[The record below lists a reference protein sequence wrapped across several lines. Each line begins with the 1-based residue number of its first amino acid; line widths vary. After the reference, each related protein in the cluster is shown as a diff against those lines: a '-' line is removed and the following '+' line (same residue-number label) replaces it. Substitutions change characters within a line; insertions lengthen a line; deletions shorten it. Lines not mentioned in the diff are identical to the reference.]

1 MRNLKRALSL
11 ALASVMVMGLMVVGT
26 GASYVDVSSE
36 QNQEAI
42 EVLQAVGVMTGDENG
57 NFNPDANV
65 TRNEMAVVMS
75 NLLDYTVSSYKG
87 TAPFSDVP
95 SWAEPYVAAC
105 YTNGIIAGY
114 DAKTFGGNDS
124 VTTGQAA
131 LMLMK
136 ALGYFQYQSDFGDDW
151 LVETTRQGSQIG
163 LFDDVDTG
171 ATQALTR
178 NDVAQMVLNALEAN
192 MVQYTGNG
200 GTTIK
205 GDGYEIT
212 TGKATYED
220 RTSTNNK
227 YGKIDNESRDRNDGK
242 YVIQLGEDL
251 YDGDLEKDADAD
263 DFGRPGTTWSY
274 EGDEIGTYADNA
286 DDSMVINKTL
296 SAQAILVTDS
306 DYFDYNRKDLADDG
320 DLNLYING
328 DAEFENGDYAD
339 LSSVTLKAGDQ
350 VELFENDDKKVETI
364 AIIRYSLASIKEV
377 EDSLSS
383 TYTNK
388 GATYAITLETL
399 SESGIGGT
407 YYDVYD
413 GDSTKELT
421 GFNADTYT
429 EGTVLAVAVNDAET
443 ILDSA
448 VAESVS
454 GTISNYNSG
463 SKAKVTI
470 DGADYPLHAL
480 VDTSNSTNVAMG
492 SLTLDLND
500 SEYTVYLDK
509 NGYVVGVDESGAAK
523 IEDVY
528 YVTGIAKDTSRYT
541 DFYAQAVSLYDGT
554 ITEFKLNDST
564 ENETAFNDSSWTT
577 DSGYVSGGNSVLN
590 TKYAGLYT
598 FEKDGNGY
606 NAEIYNTS
614 NDSTYYVFDG
624 SGRVTGSN
632 IAKAA
637 GVLGDDLARDDGNM
651 TIGSDKVYLNDNTN
665 YLKIEK
671 PGSEID
677 VDFITGGT
685 SVDRAAGTLKALAVA
700 TKSSNNYVASY
711 VVLVNTVAFANAS
724 SDDVVFVHER
734 SNNRTSYTDGD
745 DKNQTAYMTELYFMD
760 GSGNVETVMVKG
772 SAKAVGFYTWEINDD
787 GVYELTAANND
798 TALSNGNSSSDSWTY
813 DDETGWVGGDSFSG
827 DSFGTG
833 ALLKGIFNN
842 ALSASGDANDG
853 TYTDTVTLNDVNF
866 AENVIIADDRSKS
879 ARDASAYSS
888 EITTV
893 SQLKTAIDK
902 DNSDVYGVVYVDN
915 EEVIM
920 VYVTSMTNTTP
931 DDTAE
936 ITNVKLNGVSVQT
949 YATAAE
955 AMENAVVKKAG
966 DSVTF
971 SATVD
976 DADDVA
982 AYSVMQDYEAA
993 ETEDNTNATFTVT
1006 ATAGKYDVVKITA
1019 KATDGTEKSVFV
1031 AIKAENLYKITVD
1044 NNSSA
1049 DVRVT
1054 IDDVSKTVAKSS
1066 GQEDVIDN
1074 AVSGNSYVLTLKVS
1088 GNATKTVAAS
1098 GANIWDNGDGTYEIS
1113 DITGDVTVT
1122 VTDQV

>member
-36 QNQEAI
+36 KNQEAI

-57 NFNPDANV
+57 NFNPDTNV

-470 DGADYPLHAL
+470 DGADFPLHAL
-480 VDTSNSTNVAMG
+480 VDTSNNTNVAMG

-509 NGYVVGVDESGAAK
+509 NGYVVGIDESGAAK

-528 YVTGIAKDTSRYT
+528 YVTGIVKDDSRYT
-541 DFYAQAVSLYDGT
+541 NYYAQAVSLYDGT
-554 ITEFKLNDST
+554 VTDFKLNSSSS
-564 ENETAFNDSSWTT
+564 ENTAAFGASWT
-577 DSGYVSGGNSVLN
+577 SSVSAGSLA
-590 TKYAGLYT
+590 TTLSGLYT
-598 FEKDGNGY
+598 FEKDGSGY
-606 NAEIYNTS
+606 NAEVYNTS

-624 SGRVTGSN
+624 TGMVSGTGSAN
-632 IAKAA
+632 AAKAA
-637 GVLGDDLARDDGNM
+637 GALANDLARDDGNM

-665 YLKIEK
+665 YVKIET

-677 VDFITGGT
+677 VDFVTGGT
-685 SVDRAAGTLKALAVA
+685 SVDKATGTLKALAIA

-798 TALSNGNSSSDSWTY
+798 TALSNGNTAGDSWTY
-813 DDETGWVGGDSFSG
+813 DDETGWVGGNPFSG
-827 DSFGTG
+827 DTFGTG
-833 ALLKGIFNN
+833 AKLTGIFNN
-842 ALSASGDANDG
+842 ALSANGTSNDG
-853 TYTDTVTLNDVNF
+853 SYTDTITLNDVNF
-866 AENVIIADDRSKS
+866 AENVIIADDRGRDD
-879 ARDASAYSS
+879 RDASAYSS
-888 EITTV
+888 EITSV

-936 ITNVKLNGVSVQT
+936 ITDVKLDGVSVQT
-949 YATAAE
+949 YATAEKAV
-955 AMENAVVKKAG
+955 ENAIVKKAG
-966 DSVTF
+966 VSVTF
-971 SATVD
+971 TATVD
-976 DADDVA
+976 DADDTA

-993 ETEDNTNATFTVT
+993 KTEDGTGATFTVT

-1019 KATDGTEKSVFV
+1019 TATDGTEKSVFV
-1031 AIKAENLYKITVD
+1031 AIKTENLYKITVD

-1113 DITGDVTVT
+1113 DITGNVTVT
-1122 VTDQV
+1122 VTD